1 MHGPTLTSA
10 TPPSPGPRRRLRRL
24 AGLVGQEVTS
34 PGVRAEVIGGLLLA
48 GILALAALLLAGIVA
63 AGTYLWEAVGP
74 SGDNPQRDL
83 APVTTAAST
92 AGLAPPGAAL
102 GEPADAV
109 EASSCAE
116 RACPVLTVADTVVNG
131 RDDGLYVK
139 ACFAEIACDRLALA
153 GVGQGV
159 HAQCRVDDGLEVE
172 SDTRWVRVPWAFVPD
187 AVAPDGSAVA
197 SATGQSD
204 PASDRYGWM
213 AARYLGPDEVI
224 DALPAC
230 G

>member
-10 TPPSPGPRRRLRRL
+10 TPPSRGHRRRLRRL

-34 PGVRAEVIGGLLLA
+34 PGVRAEVIGGLLLT
-48 GILALAALLLAGIVA
+48 GILALGALLLAGMVA
-63 AGTYLWEAVGP
+63 AGTYFWEAVSP
-74 SGDNPQRDL
+74 SADNPERDL
-83 APVTTAAST
+83 APVTTEAST
-92 AGLAPPGAAL
+92 AGVASSGAAL

-109 EASSCAE
+109 EAPGCA
-116 RACPVLTVADTVVNG
+116 AQGCAVLTVADTVVNG

-153 GVGQGV
+153 GVGQRV
-159 HAQCRVDDGLEVE
+159 YAQCRVDDGLAVE
-172 SDTRWVRVPWAFVPD
+172 SDTRWVRVPWAFVPN
-187 AVAPDGSAVA
+187 AVASDGSAVA
-197 SATGQSD
+197 LATGQSD